1 MEDDDSR
8 TASLG
13 RKRDRDSGL
22 KLHNHAKRRRADLEG
37 GTEKQT
43 PTGCSNRTDTMPS
56 SGTESE
62 SDAKRDANVAFDAYD
77 AWDARKWKEGAN
89 SPPVNR
95 TSDAE
100 IGNKEPNVGTE
111 PGASPSVNWNAG
123 SKAKIRI
130 SLGRRTQQTNIEKSQ
145 SSTKT
150 KTADVATR
158 DEDPDT
164 VSDEKFNDPFSQS
177 SQAMYSSRPVGS
189 GDANQI
195 PESSFVK
202 LEHVTA
208 SSAMT
213 RSTDDIEAGIRA
225 EPSTNMASHEQDI
238 KDDDEIVTT
247 IQQTGQDNVE
257 ASVFVSSDCDMEGNS
272 HNTAPAQE
280 TSGFD
285 GTDSSESETGD
296 AHKPEY
302 PQLKRATKDS
312 NLKQLSSQDSYS
324 LEGKPKIL
332 ADLDPEELKLQV
344 RYFFLGK
351 TVEDVDRSRPVKC
364 LICTREGHISKFCD
378 SLICNVCG
386 NRSEHNTKNCPR
398 IVRCSRC
405 QEPGHGSSSCQR
417 KVLPREVTCGWC
429 ELKGHVEEECELFWR
444 TSGRPWESEFT
455 IKSFGLSCYECGGL
469 GHLGNDCPTR
479 KPGKKMGTSTWTLP
493 ERSSVD
499 PKGGILIKGRAEQR
513 NPFPQTEKDDDRA
526 NFLHPKVVG
535 PPRRAQI
542 QIAPQS
548 FRNTP
553 TRQNNDT
560 RRPRVEQYWPDPR
573 DYRGDQSQ
581 PDYQSYGRHTG
592 SSTYHSRDSGSAS
605 DRYGS
610 RGGGDS
616 FRPMPSSAQKAWVKY
631 RT

>member
-13 RKRDRDSGL
+13 RKRDRESGL
-22 KLHNHAKRRRADLEG
+22 KLDNHAKRRRADLQD

-43 PTGCSNRTDTMPS
+43 PTGDSSRTDTLPS

-62 SDAKRDANVAFDAYD
+62 SDVKRDANVAYD
-77 AWDARKWKEGAN
+77 AWEARERKERAN
-89 SPPVNR
+89 SPTVAR
-95 TSDAE
+95 TLDAE
-100 IGNKEPNVGTE
+100 IGNKEAHLERV

-130 SLGRRTQQTNIEKSQ
+130 SLGRRTQQANVGKSP
-145 SSTKT
+145 SHITTKI
-150 KTADVATR
+150 ADVATR

-164 VSDEKFNDPFSQS
+164 VSDDKFNDPFSQS
-177 SQAMYSSRPVGS
+177 SQAMYSSRPERRE
-189 GDANQI
+189 DANQI
-195 PESSFVK
+195 LESSFTK

-208 SSAMT
+208 SSAMP
-213 RSTDDIEAGIRA
+213 RGTDDVEAGIRA
-225 EPSTNMASHEQDI
+225 EPSTNMANPEQDN
-238 KDDDEIVTT
+238 KDDEEIV
-247 IQQTGQDNVE
+247 INSQQTGQDNFK
-257 ASVFVSSDCDMEGNS
+257 ASGFESSDCDKERKSRNP
-272 HNTAPAQE
+272 APAQE
-280 TSGFD
+280 KSSFA
-285 GTDSSESETGD
+285 GTDPSESETGD
-296 AHKPEY
+296 ATETECS
-302 PQLKRATKDS
+302 QLKRATEDS
-312 NLKQLSSQDSYS
+312 NFKQLSLQDSYS

-332 ADLDPEELKLQV
+332 ADLNPEELKLQV

-351 TVEDVDRSRPVKC
+351 SVEDVDRSLPVRC
-364 LICTREGHISKFCD
+364 IICTREGHISEFCD

-386 NRSEHNTKNCPR
+386 NRSEHNSKKCPR
-398 IVRCSRC
+398 ILRCSRC
-405 QEPGHGSSSCQR
+405 REPGHGSSSCQR

-479 KPGKKMGTSTWTLP
+479 RPGKKMGTSTWTLP

-513 NPFPQTEKDDDRA
+513 NPFPQIEKDDDRA
-526 NFLHPKVVG
+526 NFLHPKAVG

-542 QIAPQS
+542 QIAPQG
-548 FRNTP
+548 FRNAP
-553 TRQNNDT
+553 TRRDNDS
-560 RRPRVEQYWPDPR
+560 RGSRVEQYWPDPR
-573 DYRGDQSQ
+573 NSRGDQSQ
-581 PDYQSYGRHTG
+581 PSYQSYRPPTG
-592 SSTYHSRDSGSAS
+592 SPTYYSRDSGSAP
-605 DRYGS
+605 DRYVP
-610 RGGGDS
+610 RGGGEP

>member
-13 RKRDRDSGL
+13 RKRDRESGL
-22 KLHNHAKRRRADLEG
+22 KLDNHAKRRRADLQG
-37 GTEKQT
+37 GTEKKT
-43 PTGCSNRTDTMPS
+43 PTGGSSRTDTLPS

-62 SDAKRDANVAFDAYD
+62 SDAKGDANVAYD
-77 AWDARKWKEGAN
+77 SWEARERKERAN
-89 SPPVNR
+89 SPPVDR
-95 TSDAE
+95 TLDAE
-100 IGNKEPNVGTE
+100 IGNKEAHLERE

-130 SLGRRTQQTNIEKSQ
+130 SLGRRTQQANVGKSQ
-145 SSTKT
+145 SHITTKI
-150 KTADVATR
+150 ADFVTR

-164 VSDEKFNDPFSQS
+164 VFDDKFNDPFSQS
-177 SQAMYSSRPVGS
+177 SQAMYSSRPERS
-189 GDANQI
+189 EDANQI
-195 PESSFVK
+195 LESSFAK

-208 SSAMT
+208 SSAMN
-213 RSTDDIEAGIRA
+213 RGTDDVEAGVRA
-225 EPSTNMASHEQDI
+225 EPSTKLANADQDN
-238 KDDDEIVTT
+238 KDDEEIVIN
-247 IQQTGQDNVE
+247 IQQTGQDNFK
-257 ASVFVSSDCDMEGNS
+257 ASGFESSDCDKERKSRNP
-272 HNTAPAQE
+272 APAQE
-280 TSGFD
+280 NSGFP
-285 GTDSSESETGD
+285 GTDPSESETGD
-296 AHKPEY
+296 ATETECS
-302 PQLKRATKDS
+302 QLKRATEDS

-324 LEGKPKIL
+324 LDGNPKIL
-332 ADLDPEELKLQV
+332 ADLNPEELKLQV

-351 TVEDVDRSRPVKC
+351 SVEDVDRSRPVRC
-364 LICTREGHISKFCD
+364 IICTREGHISEFCD

-386 NRSEHNTKNCPR
+386 NRSEHNTKKCPR
-398 IVRCSRC
+398 IMRCGRC
-405 QEPGHGSSSCQR
+405 REPGHDSSSCQR

-479 KPGKKMGTSTWTLP
+479 RPGKKMGTSTWTLP

-513 NPFPQTEKDDDRA
+513 NLFPQIEKDDDRA
-526 NFLHPKVVG
+526 NFLHPKAVG

-542 QIAPQS
+542 HIAPQG
-548 FRNTP
+548 FRNAP
-553 TRQNNDT
+553 TRQDNDT
-560 RRPRVEQYWPDPR
+560 RGPRVEQYWPDPR
-573 DYRGDQSQ
+573 NSRGEQSQ
-581 PDYQSYGRHTG
+581 PSYQSYGRHTG
-592 SSTYHSRDSGSAS
+592 SPTYYSRDSGSAS

-610 RGGGDS
+610 RGGGEP

>member
-8 TASLG
+8 TTSLG
-13 RKRDRDSGL
+13 RKRDRESGL
-22 KLHNHAKRRRADLEG
+22 KLDNYTKRRRADLQD

-43 PTGCSNRTDTMPS
+43 PTGGSSRTDTLPS

-62 SDAKRDANVAFDAYD
+62 SDVKRDANGAYD
-77 AWDARKWKEGAN
+77 AWEAKERKGRAN
-89 SPPVNR
+89 SPPVAR
-95 TSDAE
+95 TLDAE
-100 IGNKEPNVGTE
+100 IGYKEVYVERE

-130 SLGRRTQQTNIEKSQ
+130 SLGRRTQQANVGKSQ
-145 SSTKT
+145 SHITTKI
-150 KTADVATR
+150 ADVATR

-164 VSDEKFNDPFSQS
+164 VSDDKFNDPFSQS
-177 SQAMYSSRPVGS
+177 SQAMYSSRPERS
-189 GDANQI
+189 KDANQI
-195 PESSFVK
+195 LESSFAK

-208 SSAMT
+208 SSAMA
-213 RSTDDIEAGIRA
+213 RGTDDVGVGIHT
-225 EPSTNMASHEQDI
+225 EPSTDIANLVQDN
-238 KDDDEIVTT
+238 KDDEEIVIN
-247 IQQTGQDNVE
+247 IQKTDQDNFK
-257 ASVFVSSDCDMEGNS
+257 ASGFESSDRDKERKS
-272 HNTAPAQE
+272 APALE
-280 TSGFD
+280 KSSFA
-285 GTDSSESETGD
+285 GTDPSESETG
-296 AHKPEY
+296 Y
-302 PQLKRATKDS
+302 ATETECSQVKETTENS
-312 NLKQLSSQDSYS
+312 NLKQPSSQDSYS

-332 ADLDPEELKLQV
+332 ADLNPEELKLQV

-351 TVEDVDRSRPVKC
+351 NVEDVDRSRPVRC
-364 LICTREGHISKFCD
+364 IICTREGHISEFCD

-386 NRSEHNTKNCPR
+386 NRSEHNSKKCPR
-398 IVRCSRC
+398 VLRCSRC
-405 QEPGHGSSSCQR
+405 REPGHGSSSCQR

-479 KPGKKMGTSTWTLP
+479 RPGKKMGTSTWTLP

-513 NPFPQTEKDDDRA
+513 NSFPQIEKDDERA
-526 NFLHPKVVG
+526 NFLHPKAVR

-542 QIAPQS
+542 QIAPQG
-548 FRNTP
+548 FRNAP
-553 TRQNNDT
+553 TRQDNDSIGS
-560 RRPRVEQYWPDPR
+560 RVEQYWPDPR
-573 DYRGDQSQ
+573 NFRGDQSQ
-581 PDYQSYGRHTG
+581 PSYQSYGRHTG
-592 SSTYHSRDSGSAS
+592 SPTYYSRDSGSAS
-605 DRYGS
+605 DRYVPRS
-610 RGGGDS
+610 GGEP

>member
-22 KLHNHAKRRRADLEG
+22 KLHNHAKRRRANLEG
-37 GTEKQT
+37 GTEKQI
-43 PTGCSNRTDTMPS
+43 PTGGSSRTDTMPS

-62 SDAKRDANVAFDAYD
+62 SDAKSDANVAFDVYD
-77 AWDARKWKEGAN
+77 TWEARKLKERAN
-89 SPPVNR
+89 LPPIDR
-95 TSDAE
+95 SADAE
-100 IGNKEPNVGTE
+100 IGNKEPHVERE

-130 SLGRRTQQTNIEKSQ
+130 SLGRRTQANIGKSQ
-145 SSTKT
+145 SNIKT
-150 KTADVATR
+150 KIADVATR

-164 VSDEKFNDPFSQS
+164 VFNDKFNDPFSQS
-177 SQAMYSSRPVGS
+177 SQAMYSIRPVRS
-189 GDANQI
+189 EDANHI

-213 RSTDDIEAGIRA
+213 RGTDDVEAGIRA
-225 EPSTNMASHEQDI
+225 EPSTNMASPKQDI
-238 KDDDEIVTT
+238 KDDEKIVKN
-247 IQQTGQDNVE
+247 IQQRGQDSVE
-257 ASVFVSSDCDMEGNS
+257 SSDFESSDYDMEGKS
-272 HNTAPAQE
+272 HNTALAQE
-280 TSGFD
+280 TSGFA
-285 GTDSSESETGD
+285 GTDSSESEIGV
-296 AHKPEY
+296 AIKF
-302 PQLKRATKDS
+302 KRSIEKS
-312 NLKQLSSQDSYS
+312 NLKQPSSQDSYS
-324 LEGKPKIL
+324 LEGRPKIL
-332 ADLDPEELKLQV
+332 ADLNPEELKLQV

-351 TVEDVDRSRPVKC
+351 SVEDVDRSRSVKC
-364 LICTREGHISKFCD
+364 LICTREGHISEFCD
-378 SLICNVCG
+378 SLICTVCG
-386 NRSEHNTKNCPR
+386 NRSEHNTKNCPK

-405 QEPGHGSSSCQR
+405 REPGHSSSSCQR

-429 ELKGHVEEECELFWR
+429 ELKGHVEGECELFWR

-479 KPGKKMGTSTWTLP
+479 RPGKKMGTSTWTLP

-513 NPFPQTEKDDDRA
+513 NPIPQIEKDDDRA

-542 QIAPQS
+542 QIAPQG
-548 FRNTP
+548 FRNAP
-553 TRQNNDT
+553 MRQDNDT
-560 RRPRVEQYWPDPR
+560 RGPRVEQYWPDPR
-573 DYRGDQSQ
+573 NYRRDQSQ
-581 PDYQSYGRHTG
+581 PSYQSYGRQTG
-592 SSTYHSRDSGSAS
+592 SSTYYSRDSGSAS

-610 RGGGDS
+610 RGGGEP
-616 FRPMPSSAQKAWVKY
+616 FRPMASSAQKAWVKY

>member
-22 KLHNHAKRRRADLEG
+22 KLDNHTKRRRADLQG
-37 GTEKQT
+37 GTEQQT
-43 PTGCSNRTDTMPS
+43 HTGGSSRTDTMPS

-62 SDAKRDANVAFDAYD
+62 SDANGDAGVANDAYD
-77 AWDARKWKEGAN
+77 AWETRKWKERAN
-89 SPPVNR
+89 SPLVDR
-95 TSDAE
+95 ASDAE
-100 IGNKEPNVGTE
+100 VGNKEPHVERE

-130 SLGRRTQQTNIEKSQ
+130 SLGRRTQQANVGKSQ
-145 SSTKT
+145 SNIKT
-150 KTADVATR
+150 KIADVATR
-158 DEDPDT
+158 DDDPDT
-164 VSDEKFNDPFSQS
+164 ISDDKFNDPFSQL
-177 SQAMYSSRPVGS
+177 SQAMCSSRPERS
-189 GDANQI
+189 EDANQI
-195 PESSFVK
+195 PGSSFVK

-213 RSTDDIEAGIRA
+213 RGTDGVEAGIRE
-225 EPSTNMASHEQDI
+225 EPSTNIANPEQEI
-238 KDDDEIVTT
+238 KDDEKIVKY
-247 IQQTGQDNVE
+247 IQQTGQDNFE
-257 ASVFVSSDCDMEGNS
+257 ASGFESSDCDMERKS

-280 TSGFD
+280 TSGFA

-296 AHKPEY
+296 ATETEY
-302 PQLKRATKDS
+302 SQLKRVTKDS

-332 ADLDPEELKLQV
+332 ADLNPEELKLQV

-364 LICTREGHISKFCD
+364 LICTREGHISEFCD

-405 QEPGHGSSSCQR
+405 RDSGHASSSCKR

-479 KPGKKMGTSTWTLP
+479 RPGKKMGTSTWTLP

-513 NPFPQTEKDDDRA
+513 NPFPQIEKDDDRA
-526 NFLHPKVVG
+526 SFLHPKVVG

-542 QIAPQS
+542 QIAPHGH
-548 FRNTP
+548 RNAP
-553 TRQNNDT
+553 MRQDNDT
-560 RRPRVEQYWPDPR
+560 RGPRVEQYWPDPR
-573 DYRGDQSQ
+573 NYRGDQSQ
-581 PDYQSYGRHTG
+581 PSYQSYGRHTG
-592 SSTYHSRDSGSAS
+592 SPTYYSRDSGSAS

-610 RGGGDS
+610 RGGGEP